1 MAWRNVVERQEHQ
14 NDDGDGGDREYNDD
28 HIEEYHQD
36 ESCESE
42 LVLGDDEGVI
52 MWVG

>member
-1 MAWRNVVERQEHQ
+1 MVERQEHQ
-14 NDDGDGGDREYNDD
+14 NDDALLLGDGGDREYNDD
-28 HIEEYHQD
+28 HIEEYHED

>member
-1 MAWRNVVERQEHQ
+1 MVERQED
-14 NDDGDGGDREYNDD
+14 DDGGGGDKEYNDD
-28 HIEEYHQD
+28 HIEEYQKD

-42 LVLGDDEGVI
+42 LVFGDDEDVI

>member
-14 NDDGDGGDREYNDD
+14 NDDGGGGDEEYNDD
-28 HIEEYHQD
+28 DIEEYHKD

-42 LVLGDDEGVI
+42 LVFGDDEGVI